1 MEKKSRRKFS
11 AAFKAK
17 VVIEALRERSA
28 IEQLAKKYELHP
40 NQITNWKQEFLAN
53 AEAAFV
59 SARESDA
66 SKSVVE
72 TEKLYAQIGQLKAE
86 NDWLKKAAVIPRSVR
101 MAMVKPYKGIST
113 SKQCE
118 LLGVCRSMLYHKP
131 QREKAEDL
139 KIMRLLDE
147 QYFHTPF
154 YGIRRIKQWL
164 MRHGYDINWKRVAPL
179 MKVVG
184 WL

>member
-17 VVIEALRERSA
+17 VVIEALRERST
-28 IEQLAKKYELHP
+28 IDQLAKKYELHP

-72 TEKLYAQIGQLKAE
+72 TEKLYAQIGQLKVE
-86 NDWLKKAAVIPRSVR
+86 NDWLKK
-101 MAMVKPYKGIST
+101 KL
-113 SKQCE
+113 Q
-118 LLGVCRSMLYHKP
+118 
-131 QREKAEDL
+131 
-139 KIMRLLDE
+139 
-147 QYFHTPF
+147 
-154 YGIRRIKQWL
+154 
-164 MRHGYDINWKRVAPL
+164 
-179 MKVVG
+179 
-184 WL
+184 